1 MEEDKYFN
9 EKNLLNAEKA
19 ELMSELDAN
28 TSSIGDW
35 KITKIYEARLRGL
48 EDPYDLEDLAKKRD
62 AARLRINEIDIELAK
77 LDGIEPTDKQLLD
90 IAKRKKQSE
99 ITDFDNSANVN
110 LFVIGGEPMWLIF
123 EQRSRLKASIEAKE
137 AAGEEAMT
145 KSFGGKEY
153 TFTLP
158 QWKAMV
164 NAVENYAWQCQTVT
178 ESHRHSVDL
187 LETTEAVNSY
197 DYTVG
202 YPEKI
207 NFDKLF

>member
-19 ELMSELDAN
+19 ELMSGLDAN

-110 LFVIGGEPMWLIF
+110 SFIIGGQPMWLNF
-123 EQRSRLKASIEAKE
+123 ELRSRLKASLEAIE
-137 AAGEEAMT
+137 AAGGEGMT
-145 KSFGGKEY
+145 KSFGGVEY
-153 TFTLP
+153 TFTVG
-158 QWKAMV
+158 QWKTMV
-164 NAVENYAWQCQTVT
+164 NAVENYAGQCQTVT
-178 ESHRHSVDL
+178 ESHRHSVNL
-187 LETTEAVNSY
+187 LETIEAVNSY

-207 NFDKLF
+207 NFGKLF